1 VAGHDSQ
8 RPEGDEQAGAEVFPS
23 EVGAQRRRSLVR
35 RIAVDVTPLRESR
48 DFRRL
53 WLGLLAST
61 FGSQFTIVAT
71 FLQVYGLTRSTAAV
85 GLIGLV
91 GFLAL
96 VAGTLA
102 GGTFLDAFDRRK
114 ILITA
119 QIGYLASS
127 GLLFA
132 GAVHADP
139 PLALIY
145 VAVAGIAATSAI
157 DGPTRSA
164 MTPRLLDR
172 SQLPAAA
179 ALNQIIWN
187 GAGLVG
193 PALAGIVVAGFG
205 FSWAY
210 AIDLISIG
218 LLLLASIS
226 IRPMPPAEGERTAV
240 GWRAVREG
248 FAFLRGRQV
257 LQSTFVIDIIAMVFG
272 MPRALFPVLALTQF
286 HRGATVVGFL
296 FAAPAV
302 GAFLGAATSG
312 WVGRIRHQG
321 LAVIWAVVVWG
332 AGIAAFGL
340 VGSHLWLGLGFLA
353 IAGAADVIS
362 AVFRNTILQVT
373 VPENL
378 RGRLFG
384 IHILVVTG
392 GPRLGDLEAG
402 LVAAAFS
409 PLVSVVSGGLLCIA
423 GAGLVAWRVPA
434 FRRYH
439 AGDPG

>member
-1 VAGHDSQ
+1 MADDGTERS
-8 RPEGDEQAGAEVFPS
+8 RP
-23 EVGAQRRRSLVR
+23 RSRIR
-35 RIAVDVTPLRESR
+35 RIAVDVTPLRASR

-61 FGSQFTIVAT
+61 LGSQFTIVAT
-71 FLQVYGLTRSTAAV
+71 YVQVFRLTESTAAV
-85 GLIGLV
+85 GLLGLV
-91 GFLAL
+91 GFVGL
-96 VAGTLA
+96 VAGTL
-102 GGTFLDAFDRRK
+102 GGSTFLDAFDRRK
-114 ILITA
+114 ILIA
-119 QIGYLASS
+119 SQLGYLASS

-132 GAVHADP
+132 GALHGDP

-145 VAVAGIAATSAI
+145 VAVAGVAATSAI
-157 DGPTRSA
+157 DSPTRSA

-172 SQLPAAA
+172 GLLPSAA
-179 ALNQIIWN
+179 ALNQIVWN
-187 GAGLVG
+187 GAGLIG
-193 PALAGIVVAGFG
+193 PALAGVVVGTLG

-210 AIDLISIG
+210 GIDLISIG

-226 IRPMPPAEGERTAV
+226 IRPMPPADGERTAV

-272 MPRALFPVLALTQF
+272 MPRALFPVLILTQF
-286 HRGATVVGFL
+286 DRSDTVVGLL

-302 GAFLGAATSG
+302 GAFIGAATTG
-312 WVGRIRHQG
+312 WVGRVRHQG

-340 VGSHLWLGLGFLA
+340 VGAHLWLAVFFLA
-353 IAGAADVIS
+353 VAGAADVIS
-362 AVFRNTILQVT
+362 AIFRNTILQVT

-409 PLVSVVSGGLLCIA
+409 PMASVVSGGLLCIA

>member
-1 VAGHDSQ
+1 
-8 RPEGDEQAGAEVFPS
+8 
-23 EVGAQRRRSLVR
+23 VR
-35 RIAVDVTPLRESR
+35 NVAVDTTPLRVSR
-48 DFRRL
+48 DYRRL

-61 FGSQFTIVAT
+61 FGAQFTIVAT
-71 FLQVYGLTRSTAAV
+71 YIQVFELTDSTAAV
-85 GLIGLV
+85 GFLGLV
-91 GFLAL
+91 GFVGL
-96 VAGTLA
+96 VAGTL
-102 GGTFLDAFDRRK
+102 GGSTFLDAFDRRK
-114 ILITA
+114 ILIA
-119 QIGYLASS
+119 SQIGYLASS
-127 GLLFA
+127 GLLLA
-132 GAVHADP
+132 GALQGDP
-139 PLALIY
+139 PLVLIY

-157 DGPTRSA
+157 DSPTRSA
-164 MTPRLLDR
+164 MTPRLLD
-172 SQLPAAA
+172 STLLPAAA
-179 ALNQIIWN
+179 ALNQVLWN
-187 GAGLVG
+187 GAGLIG
-193 PALAGIVVAGFG
+193 PALAGVVVQTLG

-210 AIDLISIG
+210 AIDLVSIG
-218 LLLLASIS
+218 LLLLSSIL
-226 IRPMPPAEGERTAV
+226 IRPMPPTGSERATV

-248 FAFLRGRQV
+248 FRFLRGRKV
-257 LQSTFVIDIIAMVFG
+257 LQSTFTIDIIAMVFG
-272 MPRALFPVLALTQF
+272 MPRALFPVLAVTQF
-286 HRGATVVGFL
+286 HEGTAAVGLL

-302 GAFLGAATSG
+302 GAFIGAATTG
-312 WVGRIRHQG
+312 WVGRIKHQG

-340 VGSHLWLGLGFLA
+340 VGSNLWLGLFFLA
-353 IAGAADVIS
+353 VAGAADVIS

-373 VPENL
+373 VPEHL

-409 PLVSVVSGGLLCIA
+409 PMASVVSGGLLCIA

>member
-1 VAGHDSQ
+1 MA
-8 RPEGDEQAGAEVFPS
+8 EGEAERERTS
-23 EVGAQRRRSLVR
+23 RLR
-35 RIAVDVTPLRESR
+35 RIAVDVTPLRVSR
-48 DFRRL
+48 DYRRL

-71 FLQVYGLTRSTAAV
+71 YLQVFELTDSTAAV
-85 GLIGLV
+85 GLLGLV
-91 GFLAL
+91 GFVGL

-102 GGTFLDAFDRRK
+102 GSTFLDAFDRRK
-114 ILITA
+114 ILIA
-119 QIGYLASS
+119 SQVGYLGSS

-132 GAVHADP
+132 GALQGDP

-157 DGPTRSA
+157 DSPTRSA
-164 MTPRLLDR
+164 ITPRLIDR
-172 SQLPAAA
+172 SLLPAAA
-179 ALNQIIWN
+179 ALNQVLWN
-187 GAGLVG
+187 GAGLIG
-193 PALAGIVVAGFG
+193 PALAGLVVGAWG

-218 LLLLASIS
+218 LLLLSSIL
-226 IRPMPPAEGERTAV
+226 IRPLPPAEGERATV

-248 FAFLRGRQV
+248 FAFLRGRKV

-286 HRGATVVGFL
+286 HRGPEVVGLL

-302 GAFLGAATSG
+302 GAFIGAATTG

-340 VGSHLWLGLGFLA
+340 VGSNLWLGLFFLA
-353 IAGAADVIS
+353 VAGAADVIS

-373 VPENL
+373 VPEHL

-402 LVAAAFS
+402 LVAAAFG
-409 PLVSVVSGGLLCIA
+409 PIVSVVSGGLLCIA

>member
-1 VAGHDSQ
+1 MASEA
-8 RPEGDEQAGAEVFPS
+8 PEEIPDGGEP
-23 EVGAQRRRSLVR
+23 RRRGRLR
-35 RIAVDVTPLRESR
+35 RIAVDVTPLRVSR
-48 DFRRL
+48 DYRRL

-71 FLQVYGLTRSTAAV
+71 YLQVFELTDSTAAV
-85 GLIGLV
+85 GLLGLV
-91 GFLAL
+91 GFVGL

-102 GGTFLDAFDRRK
+102 GSTFLDAFDRRK
-114 ILITA
+114 ILIA
-119 QIGYLASS
+119 SQVGYLGSS
-127 GLLFA
+127 GLLLA
-132 GAVHADP
+132 GALQGDP

-157 DGPTRSA
+157 DSPTRSA
-164 MTPRLLDR
+164 ITPRLIDR
-172 SQLPAAA
+172 SLLPAAA
-179 ALNQIIWN
+179 ALNQVLWN
-187 GAGLVG
+187 GAGLIG
-193 PALAGIVVAGFG
+193 PALAGLVVGAWG

-218 LLLLASIS
+218 LLLLSSIL
-226 IRPMPPAEGERTAV
+226 IRPLPPAEGERATV

-248 FAFLRGRQV
+248 FAFLRGRKV

-286 HRGATVVGFL
+286 HRGPEVVGLL

-302 GAFLGAATSG
+302 GAFVGAATTG

-340 VGSHLWLGLGFLA
+340 VGSNLWLGLFFLA
-353 IAGAADVIS
+353 VAGAADVIS

-402 LVAAAFS
+402 LVAAAFG
-409 PLVSVVSGGLLCIA
+409 PMASVVSGGLLCIA
-423 GAGLVAWRVPA
+423 GAAIVAWRVPA